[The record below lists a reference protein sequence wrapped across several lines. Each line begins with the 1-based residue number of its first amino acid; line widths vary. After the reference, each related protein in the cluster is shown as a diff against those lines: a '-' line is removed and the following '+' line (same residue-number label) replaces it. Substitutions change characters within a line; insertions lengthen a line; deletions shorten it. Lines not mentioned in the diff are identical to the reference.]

1 MSVVKAPPLQLR
13 CMQVFGGNRTL
24 EQQFELPGVDA
35 YLSSL
40 AYGHGRGGDIHYVST
55 CGHGEIVRFLVADVA
70 GHGAEV
76 AEVAARFRALVTR
89 NINRLDQSRL
99 ARALNTAFS
108 VDNAGG
114 RFITTLFVSYHR
126 PSGHLIVCNAG
137 HPRPLLYRARTARW
151 QLLDHHF
158 EPTADELLNLPLGI
172 IESTD
177 YRQFAVRLEPGDTL
191 LLYTDG
197 LCDVRDRA
205 GRVGEERML
214 EAVDGAAPELLD
226 AFAVKVRRTLGLFG
240 PEHRPVDDETLFLVR
255 PTERPFPPLRLRERV
270 GSMGKMLGILPV

>member
-1 MSVVKAPPLQLR
+1 MLAVESPPVQLR

-24 EQQFELPGVDA
+24 EQRFELPGVDA

-40 AYGHGRGGDIHYVST
+40 AHGHGRGGDIHYVST

-76 AEVAARFRALVTR
+76 AEVAARFRAMVTK

-99 ARALNTAFS
+99 ARALNIAFTL
-108 VDNAGG
+108 DNTGG
-114 RFITTLFVSYHR
+114 RFVTTLFVSYHR
-126 PSGHLIVCNAG
+126 PSGHLILCNAG
-137 HPRPLLYRARTARW
+137 HPRPLLYRAETARW
-151 QLLDHHF
+151 QLLDHRF
-158 EPTADELLNLPLGI
+158 EAIADELLNLPLGV

-177 YRQFAVRLEPGDTL
+177 YQQFAIRLAPGDAL

-205 GRVGEERML
+205 GRDGETRML
-214 EAVDGAAPELLD
+214 EAVDGASPGDLGD
-226 AFAVKVRRTLGLFG
+226 FALEVRQNLGLSG
-240 PEHRPVDDETLFLVR
+240 PEHRPVDDETLFLIR
-255 PTERPFPPLRLRERV
+255 PVERPFPPLRLRERL